1 MGRNKIKIEKISNE
15 RNRQVNI
22 FSNEKVTYYKRKQGL
37 LKQAMALSVLCGVKV
52 LLCIV
57 DKRNK
62 VNLFSSEK
70 LEKFISE
77 YLQEKVRSKNQ
88 FANDDVIFF

>member
-1 MGRNKIKIEKISNE
+1 ME
-15 RNRQVNI
+15 
-22 FSNEKVTYYKRKQGL
+22 
-37 LKQAMALSVLCGVKV
+37 LSVLCGVKV

-70 LEKFISE
+70 LEKFISD
-77 YLQEKVRSKNQ
+77 YLQEKVRAKNHLGT
-88 FANDDVIFF
+88 DDVNS

>member
-1 MGRNKIKIEKISNE
+1 ME
-15 RNRQVNI
+15 
-22 FSNEKVTYYKRKQGL
+22 
-37 LKQAMALSVLCGVKV
+37 LSVLCGVKV

-70 LEKFISE
+70 VEKFIADH
-77 YLQEKVRSKNQ
+77 LHEKIKPRNNLKPE
-88 FANDDVIFF
+88 DVKYKL